1 MKISEI
7 HLDEVPAGTL
17 GQMGKKLG
25 AKVLSKVPSN
35 TAKSKAANMAG
46 KVDLGNTA
54 NDFHK
59 QFSQYVGQIGKDAS
73 TATGEDLQ
81 AFLKKN
87 NHKTSTTIPSGVLQ
101 KQQLDS
107 IMMSVAKEVMAGKGA
122 DGAAPTDNKDAPS
135 GAAQDVKV
143 QFTPN
148 QQVLF
153 VSKSGKATSATV
165 VGKSMDGDDD
175 KVAVQGQKGQ
185 KFNVPRGKL
194 LDPKTKQ
201 PFKPSAPGKP
211 SKSAPAPKMPVDLK
225 NQIQSLSDEQK
236 KQLVSML

>member
-1 MKISEI
+1 MKINEI
-7 HLDEVPAGTL
+7 HLDEVPASSL
-17 GQMGKKLG
+17 GQMGKKIG
-25 AKVLSKVPSN
+25 AKVLSKVPGN
-35 TAKSKAANMAG
+35 AAKSKAANIAG

-87 NHKTSTTIPSGVLQ
+87 NHKTSVTIPSGVLQ
-101 KQQLDS
+101 KPQLDS
-107 IMMSVAKEVMAGKGA
+107 IMMSVAKEVMAGKGGT
-122 DGAAPTDNKDAPS
+122 DSDTPSVNKAAPTGDA
-135 GAAQDVKV
+135 KV

-175 KVAVQGQKGQ
+175 KVAVQGEKGQ

-211 SKSAPAPKMPVDLK
+211 SKSAPAPKMPADLK
-225 NQIQSLSDEQK
+225 KQIQSLSDEQK